1 MHRHHRIPHHLRLSY
16 RHRRPLRPAHLR
28 RLLLHPQRRGDGV
41 CARAVRAGDLPAG
54 VGAPFAQGRCEAV
67 QDAGEV
73 FCVGVCA
80 WVDPADVV
88 LWVCGSLYEYVGF
101 PDVGEDGVDYGAGD
115 GGEFG

>member
-1 MHRHHRIPHHLRLSY
+1 M
-16 RHRRPLRPAHLR
+16 
-28 RLLLHPQRRGDGV
+28 
-41 CARAVRAGDLPAG
+41 
-54 VGAPFAQGRCEAV
+54 
-67 QDAGEV
+67 